1 MFGVLF
7 VLGQNYPLFK
17 LTLPK
22 NDDTSQRHGAHG
34 QLVGRLVLYGFMCD
48 FLFSFR
54 FVLRS

>member
-22 NDDTSQRHGAHG
+22 NDDTSQRHGAHRAAG
-34 QLVGRLVLYGFMCD
+34 GEAGSLWVYV
-48 FLFSFR
+48 
-54 FVLRS
+54 